1 MIFFSV
7 FCLRVLQFFVRA
19 DLNSV
24 VFFLQA
30 LCELFQNIRNVVRP
44 KAMKKMLVFNREKS
58 ATARTDG
65 KTLTPTSL
73 FVFSRSANS
82 VFAYHARP
90 EAKVLE

>member
-1 MIFFSV
+1 MIFFCV
-7 FCLRVLQFFVRA
+7 LFTGLQFFVRV

-44 KAMKKMLVFNREKS
+44 KAMKKMLVFEIGHCQDRRK
-58 ATARTDG
+58 
-65 KTLTPTSL
+65 TPTSL